1 MKTLAL
7 VTTTL
12 SIGSLLFGC
21 AAIERAM
28 PRTLS
33 DANLMSV
40 LLTIDVHEI
49 AEAKLAIEK
58 ASSDPVHAYATQLVD
73 AHSIMLVKH
82 LHVANRIKPDKPNL
96 ASALEHTHQNT
107 MEALRTTSGEDFDRA
122 FLAHQ
127 VTMHQQSLK
136 LLDEMADSADD
147 FSLHVYLEQA
157 RPELLIHLT
166 EAQYLQRQLV
176 AQQ

>member
-7 VTTTL
+7 VTITL
-12 SIGSLLFGC
+12 SIGGLLFGC

-49 AEAKLAIEK
+49 AVAKLAIEK

-73 AHSIMLVKH
+73 AHSVMLAKH

-96 ASALEHTHQNT
+96 ASALNILIKTQWKHCAQCQE
-107 MEALRTTSGEDFDRA
+107 RTLIVP
-122 FLAHQ
+122 FLP
-127 VTMHQQSLK
+127 T
-136 LLDEMADSADD
+136 
-147 FSLHVYLEQA
+147 
-157 RPELLIHLT
+157 R
-166 EAQYLQRQLV
+166 
-176 AQQ
+176 